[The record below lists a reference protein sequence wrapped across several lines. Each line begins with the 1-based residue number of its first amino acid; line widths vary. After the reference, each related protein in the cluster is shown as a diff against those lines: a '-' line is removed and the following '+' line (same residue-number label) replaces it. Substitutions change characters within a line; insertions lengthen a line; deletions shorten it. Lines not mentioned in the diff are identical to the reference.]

1 MKDEITQ
8 DSFVAS
14 TQNDC
19 KLLSATGSVHWEWFY
34 GWLQAFGGYFPKYA
48 TQEGEN
54 LDSDSCVRSFFATN
68 VPYNLPTFGQDW
80 SYEHFNMLDG
90 DVFVFKPREWRGT
103 NGGTFKAKQAY
114 FLPFSKGFCFVVSR
128 FLKNSLLVTRG
139 RHMSM

>member
-1 MKDEITQ
+1 MAPYSTFFWKDIFTGMMKDEITQ

-54 LDSDSCVRSFFATN
+54 LDSEEDV
-68 VPYNLPTFGQDW
+68 LPV
-80 SYEHFNMLDG
+80 HFLS
-90 DVFVFKPREWRGT
+90 W
-103 NGGTFKAKQAY
+103 
-114 FLPFSKGFCFVVSR
+114 
-128 FLKNSLLVTRG
+128 
-139 RHMSM
+139 